1 MAATLTEK
9 SIPKAK
15 PKANLTEKSIPKA
28 KPKAE
33 PYEIADRGSKH
44 SIKGLI
50 LRIQPSGSKTWYAQ
64 IERGM
69 RERIGDGT
77 VITLAEARVKAKA
90 IIGKG
95 AAGHEQKKAESKQK
109 KILADTTLISYLDGP
124 FKTHAE
130 ANIASHRCMLAN
142 VRKAFNHVLDKPMT
156 EITELDMA
164 KWRRERSSVSLE
176 TQRRELTYLKAI
188 LNHAVRSKAIPG
200 HQLMHYRARG
210 TLLEAD
216 SKAKVR
222 YLTEAEEKRLRA
234 AMDARE
240 AELREARHS
249 ANLWRA
255 QRGYALYPEIGP
267 LEYADNIKPIVLLA
281 LNTGLR
287 RGDLFGLKWEH
298 VHLDRR
304 QIIKV
309 IEKTSHARRKAGKK
323 PEAAVLPLSSEAV
336 AILTQCEKQKHPTS
350 PYVFTSSRS
359 GGRLDNIKKAFE
371 ALLDRAKI
379 KDFRFHDMRHTFASR
394 LVMAGVDINTVREL
408 MTHTDIKMTLV
419 YAHLSPDH
427 KADALAR
434 AFK

>member
-9 SIPKAK
+9 TVPKLDPQAK
-15 PKANLTEKSIPKA
+15 
-28 KPKAE
+28 
-33 PYEIADRGSKH
+33 PYEIPDKGSKH

-64 IERGM
+64 IERGK

-77 VITLAEARVKAKA
+77 VTTLAEARVKAKK
-90 IIGKG
+90 IIGEG
-95 AAGHEQKKAESKQK
+95 AAGHEQKKADRRQK
-109 KILADTTLISYLDGP
+109 KILADTTLRAYLDGP

-142 VRKAFNHVLDKPMT
+142 VRKVFHFILDKPMT

-164 KWRRERSSVSLE
+164 KWRRERGKVKLE

-188 LNHAVRSKAIPG
+188 LNHAVRAKAIPG
-200 HQLMHYRARG
+200 HQLTHYRARG
-210 TLLEAD
+210 TLQEAD

-240 AELREARHS
+240 ADLREARRN

-255 QRGYALYPEIGP
+255 QRGHALYPEIGP
-267 LEYADNIKPIVLLA
+267 LEFADHIKPIVLLA

-287 RGDLFGLKWEH
+287 RGDLFGLKWDH
-298 VHLDRR
+298 VHLGRR

-323 PEAAVLPLSSEAV
+323 PEASVLPLSAEAV
-336 AILTQCEKQKHPTS
+336 AILTQLEKQKHPTS
-350 PYVFTSSRS
+350 PYVFTSPRS

-371 ALLDRAKI
+371 AVLEKAKI
-379 KDFRFHDMRHTFASR
+379 SGFRFHDLRHTFASR

-427 KADALAR
+427 KAAALER
-434 AFK
+434 AFGGVK